1 MQIFNVLT
9 DRNGVAQV
17 YLYGFVGEGERV
29 DAANVVAQLLEI
41 ENKYSAI
48 DIHINSNGGDV
59 FNGFAIYNALKQ
71 STAKITIYVDG
82 IAASIA
88 SIIALC
94 GKPLYMSPYARLM
107 LHAVK
112 GGAYGNS
119 SELKKTAKMIEDI
132 QHDLAQMV
140 AKRCKMD
147 ADAVYQTYF
156 ADEKDHWLSA
166 QEALDMG
173 IIDGISKVEDVEDAP
188 EPNASAEAIQQY
200 FSNRLHGETLKINK
214 DMAFFD
220 NVKAI
225 GAFSNATD
233 ENAALDMIKGMVGKA
248 SLVDSLQKE
257 NQSLKDQI
265 AQMND
270 KADEALINQ
279 AIQDGKISEAQ
290 KASFMNLMKSDR
302 ENTVKLINSFEKP
315 KPRQAE
321 RAAGVF
327 QNEGGDTFANKTWD
341 ELDKSGQLINLK
353 NSNIELF
360 KNKFKEKF
368 GVDYQE

>member
-1 MQIFNVLT
+1 MKLLNVLT

-41 ENKYSAI
+41 ENAYSSI

-71 STAKITIYVDG
+71 SKADITIYVDG

-107 LHAVK
+107 LHAVQ

-132 QHDLAQMV
+132 QRDLANMV
-140 AKRCKMD
+140 AKKCKMD
-147 ADAVYQTYF
+147 ADAIYQTYF
-156 ADEKDHWLSA
+156 ADEKDHWLTA

-188 EPNASAEAIQQY
+188 EPNASTETILQY

-214 DMAFFD
+214 DMAFYD
-220 NVKAI
+220 NVKSLS
-225 GAFSNATD
+225 AFSNATD
-233 ENAALDMIKGMVGKA
+233 ENNALDMIKGMVGKA

-257 NQSLKDQI
+257 NEELKNQI

-270 KADEALINQ
+270 KADEALVNQ
-279 AIQDGKISEAQ
+279 AIKDGKIQEAQ
-290 KASFMNLMKSDR
+290 KESFMNLMKSDR
-302 ENTVKLINSFEKP
+302 ENTIKLINSFEKS

-321 RAAGVF
+321 RAANVYHNE
-327 QNEGGDTFANKTWD
+327 NEGGLANKTWD

-353 NSNIELF
+353 NTNMQLF
-360 KNKFKEKF
+360 KDKFKEKF

>member
-1 MQIFNVLT
+1 MKLLNVLT

-29 DAANVVAQLLEI
+29 DAASVVTQLLEI
-41 ENKYSAI
+41 ENTYRAI

-71 STAKITIYVDG
+71 SKADITIYVDG

-94 GKPLYMSPYARLM
+94 GKPLYMSQYARLM
-107 LHAVK
+107 LHAVQ

-132 QHDLAQMV
+132 QHDLSQMV
-140 AKRCKMD
+140 AKKCKMD

-173 IIDGISKVEDVEDAP
+173 IIDGIRKVEDVEDAP

-200 FSNRLHGETLKINK
+200 FSNRLQGETLKINK

-220 NVKAI
+220 NVKSLS
-225 GAFSNATD
+225 AFSNATD
-233 ENAALDMIKGMVGKA
+233 ENAALELIKGVVGKA

-265 AQMND
+265 AQLND

-279 AIQDGKISEAQ
+279 AIQDGKIQEAQ

-302 ENTVKLINSFEKP
+302 ENTIKLINSFEKP
-315 KPRQAE
+315 KSRQAE
-321 RAAGVF
+321 RAASVF

>member
-17 YLYGFVGEGERV
+17 YLYGYVGEGERV
-29 DAANVVAQLLEI
+29 DAANVVAQLLEV

-132 QHDLAQMV
+132 QRDLAQMV

-156 ADEKDHWLSA
+156 ADEKDHWLSS

-200 FSNRLHGETLKINK
+200 FSNRLSRESQKINYMNLYDK
-214 DMAFFD
+214 LKEISTFK
-220 NVKAI
+220 NVA
-225 GAFSNATD
+225 D
-233 ENAALDMIKGMVGKA
+233 ENAALDVVKGLVAMAGQ
-248 SLVDSLQKE
+248 VDSLKAE
-257 NQSLKDQI
+257 NAILKQQI
-265 AQMND
+265 GKMHD
-270 KADEALINQ
+270 EADEAFINQ
-279 AIQDGKISEAQ
+279 AIKDGKISEAQ
-290 KASFMNLMKSDR
+290 KTHFLNLIKSDR
-302 ENTVKLINSFEKP
+302 ENTIKLINSFEKP

-321 RAAGVF
+321 RAASVF